1 MHYIFITGK
10 KCHNLLTNQNIN
22 LQIYLIVKHKNV
34 CSHLC
39 KVYLS
44 KLQPRDSRK
53 IKPPIIYIRGLNIFA
68 ITPD

>member
-1 MHYIFITGK
+1 MSQFTNKSKYRFIDIFKVKRI
-10 KCHNLLTNQNIN
+10 I
-22 LQIYLIVKHKNV
+22 KHKNV
-34 CSHLC
+34 CSHLY